1 MSVTLAPR
9 ALMEEKAAWPGV
21 SRKVIFSP
29 EGSWTAGEAITVEGA
44 TLIFFFMETFT
55 VSVERRLRLPAPP
68 VAD

>member
-29 EGSWTAGEAITVEGA
+29 EGSWTEGQRQA
-44 TLIFFFMETFT
+44 KLSLWSCCSDHVTE
-55 VSVERRLRLPAPP
+55 APP
-68 VAD
+68 AYPGRRRCAA